1 MCHAIV
7 VGAVGGAVATSTI
20 VATGSARVIVIAAAT
35 GVAVVIIAVIAGV
48 IGMARTGS
56 ATIGDRRNPHD
67 TICSGGPTVE
77 IVNINRITPGGEMLE
92 ITIATMQATTTFAD
106 KIMARGL
113 IAVEARDRTER
124 SK

>member
-20 VATGSARVIVIAAAT
+20 VATGSARAIADAAAT
-35 GVAVVIIAVIAGV
+35 GVAVVIIAVIAGI
-48 IGMARTGS
+48 IGTARTGS

-67 TICSGGPTVE
+67 TIRSGGPTEE
-77 IVNINRITPGGEMLE
+77 IVDIDRITPGGEMLK
-92 ITIATMQATTTFAD
+92 ITIATTRATMTFAD
-106 KIMARGL
+106 KIMAWGF
-113 IAVEARDRTER
+113 IAAEARDRTER